1 MVANQYGTTFDM
13 AQFFQIHP
21 DNPQPRLIRQAVDI
35 LQNGGVIVYPTDS
48 SYAIGCHIGDKAAL
62 DRIRQIRRLDD
73 KHNFTLV
80 CRDLSEI
87 SNYTKL
93 DNQQYRLIKGL
104 TPGPYTFILKATK
117 QVPKRLM
124 HPKRKT
130 IGIRIPDNRIALALL
145 EDLNEPILSSTL
157 ILPGDDMPMMDPY
170 EMKHSLEHQVDLII
184 DGGYCGYDPTTVIVM
199 EDDEPWVAR
208 HGKGDASL
216 FD

>member
-1 MVANQYGTTFDM
+1 M

-21 DNPQPRLIRQAVDI
+21 ENPQPRLIRQAVDI
-35 LQNGGVIVYPTDS
+35 LEKGGVVVYPTDS
-48 SYAIGCHIGDKAAL
+48 SYAIGCHIGDKHAL
-62 DRIRQIRRLDD
+62 DRIRQLRRLDD

-93 DNQQYRLIKGL
+93 DNQQYRLIKSL

-145 EDLNEPILSSTL
+145 EELNEPILSSTL
-157 ILPGDDMPMMDPY
+157 ILPGDDMPLMDPY
-170 EMKHSLEHQVDLII
+170 DMKQTLEKQVDLIV

-208 HGKGDASL
+208 LGKGDASL